1 MASVT
6 GDLLQSPPFVGLS
19 RRMQFAVKVAL
30 SMTLA
35 FMLPMALGWPSAS
48 TAATTVMVVAASG
61 DMRES
66 MLKGTLRL
74 AGTVL
79 GAVIGLALIAC
90 FGQDRLLYL
99 VSASLVVA
107 LLLYLRS
114 ASKRYGY
121 LFLLAAMVTLM
132 VFNGG
137 HIEHA
142 FEFGI
147 NRTHMTLFGVAVYT
161 LVFNLVWPDRPERN
175 LTQLAGDLLA
185 RNRELIDRLHDG
197 ANFSAMYEQ
206 MERVK
211 ALERSLNNRWQAVR
225 DQVDFSGYAREWQHL
240 MQRYHDLSRVAI
252 GAFEPPERPAL
263 NYAAYIDR
271 YDDILRNLDQQLQ
284 AVGTA
289 WQSGDES
296 ETPSPPPAPRWL
308 VEPVRRLSHIDR
320 ARVIARV
327 AALRELLQIAGD
339 LRTVS
344 RCLSRRGP
352 NLPLPATEPSPAST
366 DWLDSQSI
374 KLGVRALVAF
384 WLGTTLWIALNPPGG
399 FNLVLFTLV
408 MLPLVSFTPLT
419 AGALFKAFSLGFA
432 VALPL
437 YVFVL
442 PALSR
447 GYELAA
453 FIFCYSWLGH
463 YLFQGPKALL
473 FMLGLFTLGI
483 DNTMHY
489 NLAVLL
495 NMVLLFSLVCA
506 ILAFVEHF
514 VFCSKP
520 EYLLT
525 LMRRRFFQHGAS
537 LLALVAAPQ
546 AALRGVRTRYH
557 QAGMAAALSAL
568 QLWGSKIDTSYF
580 RGARTEQLAA
590 FGRACEL
597 VSFNVTALLQAP
609 RVAFDPVPAAP
620 PVATRLQRR
629 LRSLAARLPT
639 ASDRGDADNQRVAV
653 ELEEQLN
660 TRINALSAASVREE
674 DIVAFYTL
682 LNRLALL
689 WHAID
694 HCEREML
701 AIDWAG
707 LAESRF

>member
-284 AVGTA
+284 AVGAA
-289 WQSGDES
+289 WQSRCAD
-296 ETPSPPPAPRWL
+296 SPTSTARASSRAWRRCASCCRLRATCVQSRGVCQGAAPTCRCRRLSRLPPAPTGWTPRASSSACALWSHSGSA
-308 VEPVRRLSHIDR
+308 RRY
-320 ARVIARV
+320 
-327 AALRELLQIAGD
+327 G
-339 LRTVS
+339 S
-344 RCLSRRGP
+344 R
-352 NLPLPATEPSPAST
+352 
-366 DWLDSQSI
+366 
-374 KLGVRALVAF
+374 
-384 WLGTTLWIALNPPGG
+384 
-399 FNLVLFTLV
+399 
-408 MLPLVSFTPLT
+408 
-419 AGALFKAFSLGFA
+419 
-432 VALPL
+432 
-437 YVFVL
+437 
-442 PALSR
+442 
-447 GYELAA
+447 
-453 FIFCYSWLGH
+453 
-463 YLFQGPKALL
+463 
-473 FMLGLFTLGI
+473 
-483 DNTMHY
+483 
-489 NLAVLL
+489 
-495 NMVLLFSLVCA
+495 
-506 ILAFVEHF
+506 
-514 VFCSKP
+514 
-520 EYLLT
+520 
-525 LMRRRFFQHGAS
+525 
-537 LLALVAAPQ
+537 
-546 AALRGVRTRYH
+546 
-557 QAGMAAALSAL
+557 
-568 QLWGSKIDTSYF
+568 
-580 RGARTEQLAA
+580 
-590 FGRACEL
+590 
-597 VSFNVTALLQAP
+597 
-609 RVAFDPVPAAP
+609 
-620 PVATRLQRR
+620 
-629 LRSLAARLPT
+629 
-639 ASDRGDADNQRVAV
+639 
-653 ELEEQLN
+653 
-660 TRINALSAASVREE
+660 
-674 DIVAFYTL
+674 
-682 LNRLALL
+682 
-689 WHAID
+689 
-694 HCEREML
+694 
-701 AIDWAG
+701 
-707 LAESRF
+707 